1 MIIFTGGGAIYET
14 FAERY
19 PCKKISIRQEGP
31 EQLVRGLADRDIVV
45 HNAANLSPAD
55 PGTAVEDNFILT
67 KRLVDALL
75 HSGGKTP
82 LIFISSM
89 SMLGKGGAYKS
100 PAEMNPYAFSK
111 YIAELYC
118 FKSGLPVTSVRFS
131 TLFYKNVARDG
142 LSKMIADA
150 VATGQ
155 IQLINGGKDTRDFI
169 PLTVAMEY
177 LYKVTGVV
185 HNGAV
190 YNIASGNSV
199 SFAEAAAMV
208 KQAMPQITISSI
220 EKNLSAPFV
229 LSEFGKDDIGKLGV
243 LPLNLQDH
251 IREYIGQLT

>member
-1 MIIFTGGGAIYET
+1 
-14 FAERY
+14 
-19 PCKKISIRQEGP
+19 
-31 EQLVRGLADRDIVV
+31 VV
-45 HNAANLSPAD
+45 HNAANLSPGD
-55 PGTAVEDNFILT
+55 LDTAVEDNFILT
-67 KRLVDALL
+67 KRLVAALQQ
-75 HSGGKTP
+75 SGRRTP

-89 SMLGKGGAYKS
+89 SMLGKGGLYKS
-100 PAEMNPYAFSK
+100 PAEMNPYSFSK

-118 FKSGLPVTSVRFS
+118 FKSGWPVTSVRFS
-131 TLFYKNVARDG
+131 TLFYKDAARDG

-177 LYKVTGVV
+177 LYRITGVV
-185 HNGAV
+185 HNGAI

-208 KQAMPQITISSI
+208 KQAMPQVSISSI
-220 EKNLSAPFV
+220 EKSFSPPFV
-229 LSEFGKDDIGKLGV
+229 LSEFGKDDIGRLGI
-243 LPLNLQDH
+243 LPMSLQDH